1 MRLLETV
8 RRKFDEALEPLS
20 SDRSDLLSRIT
31 ATRDAQFGD
40 YQANLALAMV
50 LGKQLNRDPI
60 ELAGSI
66 ADELKRASIFDKA
79 EVAGKGFINIRLS
92 DVQLIDWL
100 LAMAGDSGLAISRPE
115 QPRTYVVD
123 FSGPNVAKPMHVG
136 HIRST
141 VIGDAIVRILR
152 FLGHTVVSDNH
163 LGDWGTQFGMVIY
176 GYKHFS
182 DRAAFQENPVTE
194 LSRVYRLIQQIIG
207 YQDAK
212 RTLGDHLG
220 KVEQLRKQ
228 LAETKETI
236 KNLPA
241 KSPDEKKLAKQLKSL
256 ERGVNEA
263 DEETGSLQR
272 KISEVESQPALAALS
287 ASHPNLESNV
297 LNETAKLH
305 SGDEE
310 NLRLWHEFLPHCKAE
325 IQRIYSMLDIEFD
338 HELGESFYHEMLG
351 PTVNALLKNGTAVES
366 QGAVCVF
373 LDGFDAPMIVR
384 KQDGAFLYATTDL
397 ATVEYRMKTFRPDA
411 ILYVVDHR
419 QGDHFKKLFACLK
432 KTGLTNVELKHVEF
446 GTVLGKDGRPFKT
459 RSGTVVGLESL
470 LDDAKARAWSVVGD
484 PDRLKNA
491 SLDFSEEEK
500 RRIATAV
507 GIGAIKY
514 ADLSHH
520 RANDYEFDPDKMV
533 QLEGNTAAYIQYS
546 YARTQNIL
554 RKLSEKANGIALDTP
569 IQSSLLSLGHPMER
583 SLAIQL
589 LRFEDA
595 LQMSM
600 QDYLPSVVTEYLYE
614 LAKLFASFFEQCPVL
629 RAETA
634 IESETRR
641 LLVQLTGRTLK
652 QGLNLLNI
660 QTVDRM

>member
-1 MRLLETV
+1 
-8 RRKFDEALEPLS
+8 
-20 SDRSDLLSRIT
+20 
-31 ATRDAQFGD
+31 
-40 YQANLALAMV
+40 
-50 LGKQLNRDPI
+50 
-60 ELAGSI
+60 
-66 ADELKRASIFDKA
+66 
-79 EVAGKGFINIRLS
+79 
-92 DVQLIDWL
+92 
-100 LAMAGDSGLAISRPE
+100 
-115 QPRTYVVD
+115 
-123 FSGPNVAKPMHVG
+123 
-136 HIRST
+136 
-141 VIGDAIVRILR
+141 
-152 FLGHTVVSDNH
+152 
-163 LGDWGTQFGMVIY
+163 
-176 GYKHFS
+176 
-182 DRAAFQENPVTE
+182 
-194 LSRVYRLIQQIIG
+194 LIQQIIG
-207 YQDAK
+207 YQAAK
-212 RTLGDHLG
+212 RSLDDHLR
-220 KVEQLRKQ
+220 KTEQLRKQ
-228 LAETKETI
+228 LVETQDAI
-236 KNLPA
+236 KKLPP
-241 KSPDEKKLAKQLKSL
+241 KSPDEKKFAKQLKSH

-263 DEETGSLQR
+263 NEETGSLQG
-272 KISEVESQPALAALS
+272 KIADVENNPELAAIN
-287 ASHPNLESNV
+287 AAHPNLEPCV

-325 IQRIYSMLDIEFD
+325 IQRIYDMLDIHFD

-351 PTVNALLKNGTAVES
+351 PTVDALLSNGTAIES

-397 ATVEYRMKTFRPDA
+397 ATVEYRMKTFQPDA

-419 QGDHFKKLFACLK
+419 QGDHFKKLFACLH

-470 LDDAKARAWSVVGD
+470 LDDAKARAWAVVGD
-484 PDRLKNA
+484 PDRLKNV
-491 SLDFSEEEK
+491 SLDFSEDEK

-520 RANDYEFDPDKMV
+520 RENDYEFDPDKMV

-554 RKLSEKANGIALDTP
+554 RKLSEKTDGIALDAPT
-569 IQSSLLSLGHPMER
+569 QKQHLKFVHPMER

-614 LAKLFASFFEQCPVL
+614 LAKLFASFFDQCQVL
-629 RAETA
+629 RAESET
-634 IESETRR
+634 ERETRR

-652 QGLNLLNI
+652 QGLELLNI